1 MQPIR
6 QYFFMN
12 FKFDT
17 YIGIT
22 GGVMFGFSGVCVGSA
37 EAQRSFKCPETA
49 VLEQSS
55 LRAMES
61 YNYGMK

>member
-1 MQPIR
+1 
-6 QYFFMN
+6 MN
-12 FKFDT
+12 LKFDT
-17 YIGIT
+17 YIGMA
-22 GGVMFGFSGVCVGSA
+22 GGGMFGFNGVCVGSA
-37 EAQRSFKCPETA
+37 EAQRSFKGPETA